1 MSNFLLVELEPDLA
15 RHGTTH
21 NAAFLSV
28 QHVNGVRCVVDLAAI
43 SEATLKTFLM
53 PDEERAKWLAP
64 PRPKRMRRVRT

>member
-1 MSNFLLVELEPDLA
+1 MSNFLLVELEPNLA
-15 RHGTTH
+15 RYGTTH

-53 PDEERAKWLAP
+53 PDEERAKWQTP
-64 PRPKRMRRVRT
+64 PKRRSARAGRR